1 MGGVRVL
8 HVITRLANGG
18 AAENTIYTVNGLD
31 RSRWSVELAI
41 GGSPGEDETDQVEKL
56 AIAADVPI
64 HRIESL
70 VRNPGLGE
78 LRALAALRRLIRTG
92 GYTIVHT
99 HGAKAGILGRMA
111 AHREGV
117 PVIINGIHGHTFS
130 PQMNPLARLVYR
142 TIERRVARYTTHFV
156 PVGDD
161 LRVQYLA
168 ARVGDAARYTVIHSG
183 MELTRFLAAAAI
195 DAAGR
200 AAIRAELGIPA
211 DAVVFA
217 NISRMEPRKGHRFF
231 LDAAARVAP
240 RPAGGMA
247 PRTDGAGAFAR
258 QTPPPAGEGG
268 PPWFVIV
275 GDGPEEAALRA
286 QARELGIDER
296 VVFTG
301 YRRDVERM
309 FAMSDVVVLTSL
321 WEGLPRVLVQAA
333 AAARPAISF
342 ACDGAREVI
351 VDDENG
357 WVVPMKDVD
366 AVADRM
372 GRLLADPALRERMGQ
387 AGRALVN
394 DSWTVEAMVGEIDAL
409 YSRLLDATT
418 AAPQ

>member
-1 MGGVRVL
+1 MDGVRVL

-56 AIAADVPI
+56 AIAEDVPV

-70 VRNPGLGE
+70 VRNPGPGE
-78 LRALAALRRLIRTG
+78 LRALGELRRLIRAG
-92 GYTIVHT
+92 RFTIVHT

-111 AHREGV
+111 AQREGV

-161 LRVQYLA
+161 LRAQYLA

-183 MELTRFLAAAAI
+183 MELQRFLDAGAI

-231 LDAAARVAP
+231 LDAAARVA
-240 RPAGGMA
+240 AV
-247 PRTDGAGAFAR
+247 
-258 QTPPPAGEGG
+258 PPEGG
-268 PPWFVIV
+268 TPWFVIV
-275 GDGPEEAALRA
+275 GDGPEEAALRR
-286 QARELGIDER
+286 QAHDLGIGER
-296 VVFTG
+296 VVFAG

-351 VDDENG
+351 ADDENG
-357 WVVPMKDVD
+357 WVVPMKDVE

-372 GRLLADPALRERMGQ
+372 RRLLGNPGLRERMGRT
-387 AGRALVN
+387 GRDRVN

-409 YSRLLDATT
+409 YRRLIDATT